1 MAGIAALV
9 LAAGSG
15 RRFTAAGGSGP
26 KVMASVAGRPLVVH
40 VLEVASRAGLDPL
53 VVVMPPAGDAPLPAT
68 DLEGLTGLPRV
79 TAHDGDL
86 RTVVNPH
93 AADGMSTS
101 VAEGLSAL
109 ESDDRVDACVI
120 LLADQPG
127 IDPEVITRVVAEW
140 RRTGRPVR
148 TDYEDGP
155 GHPVLLPRGT
165 WASVIEGLR
174 DPDRRTDEGARGM
187 LAGLGAIVIEV
198 AGPMPVDVD
207 TPADLERAID
217 PVTDRADG
225 AA

>member
-9 LAAGSG
+9 LAAGAG
-15 RRFTAAGGSGP
+15 RRFTAAGGNGP
-26 KVMASVAGRPLVVH
+26 KVMASVAGRPLIAH
-40 VLEVASRAGLDPL
+40 VLEVASRAGLGPL
-53 VVVMPPAGDAPLPAT
+53 VVVVPPERDARPPGT
-68 DLEGLTGLPRV
+68 GLEGLPALLGASARDV
-79 TAHDGDL
+79 DL
-86 RTVVNPH
+86 RTVVNPR

-101 VAEGLSAL
+101 VAAGLSAL
-109 ESDDRVDACVI
+109 ESEDRVSACIV
-120 LLADQPG
+120 LLADQPS

-165 WASVIEGLR
+165 WATVIAGLR

-207 TPADLERAID
+207 TPADLQRGID
-217 PVTDRADG
+217 PVTGRADG